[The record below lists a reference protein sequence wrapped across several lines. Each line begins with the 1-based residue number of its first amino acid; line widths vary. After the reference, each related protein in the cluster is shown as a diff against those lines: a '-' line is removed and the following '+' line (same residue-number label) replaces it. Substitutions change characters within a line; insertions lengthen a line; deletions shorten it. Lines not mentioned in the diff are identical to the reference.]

1 MTSPTDLCRFVW
13 CDMIHLEEWMRTF
26 RVLVIAITSFSK
38 SCSQCST
45 LCRTQA
51 TFHKTPQ
58 QPSLR
63 RLTCS
68 AGASDARTSRYTLRD
83 GLPPPPIPSYTPS
96 PVPWACVVTP
106 PFHPAGD
113 AAFLQ
118 PSSNDGAARFFLNEH
133 YAPFASFVFHRGR
146 LSSLIMNWRSSST
159 YRRKRYLLNIT
170 RIITSI
176 PSIFVSL
183 AHPLK

>member
-1 MTSPTDLCRFVW
+1 MDPRKYRYRHRY
-13 CDMIHLEEWMRTF
+13 CDICPRYIDIE
-26 RVLVIAITSFSK
+26 AIRQYRPIT
-38 SCSQCST
+38 T
-45 LCRTQA
+45 
-51 TFHKTPQ
+51 Q